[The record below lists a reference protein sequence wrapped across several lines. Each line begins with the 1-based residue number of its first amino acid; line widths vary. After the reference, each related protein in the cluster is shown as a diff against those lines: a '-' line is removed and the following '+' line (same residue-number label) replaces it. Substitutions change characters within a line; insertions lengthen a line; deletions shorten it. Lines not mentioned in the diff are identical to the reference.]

1 MALFRTLRFR
11 LTLWFAIAL
20 AVVLTA
26 SGFYWQWSLSQN
38 LLGHIDRRLVE
49 VARETARHHLANQ
62 LEPDLQLQCEVLEG
76 FLRQQNWNEYVQVHS
91 ASGVV
96 ECVSSN
102 LKGFRLPLSKEAL
115 QAAAKGEDHFASDS
129 SLSNHPLR
137 IYTYP
142 VLEDGRLTHL
152 LQVGQSMASVEET
165 LQELRGILFSFG
177 PLVLLLLGLGGWLL
191 VGWALSPVS
200 RMTRAVRKINAESL
214 SQRLPLGHGQD
225 EISQL
230 AETFNE
236 MLARLEDSFRKIK
249 QFSGD
254 ASHELRTPL
263 TIIRGETEVALRWA
277 KDPEEM
283 RSALQ
288 SNLEEIDRM
297 GRIIEDLLTLAK
309 SEAGEMPLEM
319 KVFSLSDLVQQLYL
333 QGRMLGE
340 AKEMDVS
347 LQLDVAE
354 EIRIRGDELR
364 LRQMF
369 LNLISNAIKYT
380 PERGKVVVSLAVD
393 EERAVVTVRDSGIG
407 IPAEHLPHIFS
418 RFYRIDKARNRE
430 DGGTG
435 LGLAIVKWIVEVHD
449 GKIQVTSNPGQGSI
463 FTVYLP
469 LAGPEKIVQPK
480 PPTEP
485 ETEG

>member
-1 MALFRTLRFR
+1 MLFRTIRFR
-11 LTLWFAIAL
+11 LTLWFAITL

-26 SGFYWQWSLSQN
+26 SGFYWQRNLSQN
-38 LLGHIDRRLVE
+38 LLGHIDRRLLE
-49 VARETARHHLANQ
+49 VAQETSQYHLAQ
-62 LEPDLQLQCEVLEG
+62 QVEPDLQHQCAALED
-76 FLRQQNWNEYVQVHS
+76 FLREQNWSEYVQVLD
-91 ASGVV
+91 ATGTV
-96 ECVSSN
+96 ECFSSN
-102 LKGFRLPLSKEAL
+102 LRGFRLPLSAAAL
-115 QAAAKGEDHFASDS
+115 QAAAEGRDHTVSDS
-129 SLSNHPLR
+129 SLGHYPLR
-137 IYTYP
+137 VHTYP
-142 VLEDGRLTHL
+142 VYENGQLTHL
-152 LQVGQSMASVEET
+152 LQAAQSLASVEET
-165 LQELRGILFSFG
+165 LQELQGTFFVFG
-177 PLVLLLLGLGGWLL
+177 PLVLVLLGLGGWLL
-191 VGWALSPVS
+191 VGWALSPVA

-230 AETFNE
+230 AETFND
-236 MLARLEDSFRKIK
+236 MLARLEDSFRKVK

-283 RSALQ
+283 RSVLQ

-297 GRIIEDLLTLAK
+297 GRIIDDLLTLAK

-333 QGRMLGE
+333 QGRILGE

-369 LNLISNAIKYT
+369 LNLITNAIKYT
-380 PERGKVVVSLAVD
+380 PAKGKVVISMAMD
-393 EERAVVTVRDSGIG
+393 DERAVVTVRDSGIG

-449 GKIQVTSNPGQGSI
+449 GKIRVTSNPDQGSI

-469 LAGPEKIVQPK
+469 TQGPQKDLRQAPQQDSAEA
-480 PPTEP
+480 
-485 ETEG
+485 

>member
-1 MALFRTLRFR
+1 MLLFRTIRFR
-11 LTLWFAIAL
+11 LTLCFAIAL

-26 SGFYWQWSLSQN
+26 SGFYWQRNLSQN
-38 LLGHIDRRLVE
+38 LLGHVDQRLME
-49 VARETARHHLANQ
+49 VAREASQYHLEHQ
-62 LEPDLQLQCEVLEG
+62 LETDLPRQCAALES
-76 FLRQQNWNEYVQVHS
+76 FLREQNWNEFVQVLD
-91 ASGVV
+91 ATGVV
-96 ECVSSN
+96 ECFSSN
-102 LKGFRLPLSKEAL
+102 LRGFRLPLSAAAL
-115 QAAAKGEDHFASDS
+115 QAAAEGLDYTESETS
-129 SLSNHPLR
+129 RGNPPLR
-137 IYTYP
+137 VYTYP
-142 VLEDGRLTHL
+142 VLEGGRLTHL
-152 LQVGQSMASVEET
+152 LQVGQSLASMDET
-165 LQELRGILFSFG
+165 LKELRGTFFTIG
-177 PLVLLLLGLGGWLL
+177 PLVLALLCIGGWLL
-191 VGWALSPVS
+191 VGWALSPVA
-200 RMTRAVRKINAESL
+200 RMTRAVRRINAESL
-214 SQRLPLGHGQD
+214 SQRLPLGHSGD

-236 MLARLEDSFRKIK
+236 MLGRLEDSFRKVK

-283 RSALQ
+283 RSVLQ
-288 SNLEEIDRM
+288 SNLEEIDHM
-297 GRIIEDLLTLAK
+297 GRIIDDLLTLAK

-319 KVFSLSDLVQQLYL
+319 KEFSLSDLVQQLYL

-340 AKEMDVS
+340 AKQMDVS

-369 LNLISNAIKYT
+369 LNLITNAIKYT
-380 PERGKVVVSLAVD
+380 PAKGLVVVSLAVD
-393 EERAVVTVRDSGIG
+393 AGRAVVTVRDSGIG
-407 IPAEHLPHIFS
+407 IPTEHLPHIFS

-449 GKIQVTSNPGQGSI
+449 GKIRVTSNPNQGSI

-469 LAGPEKIVQPK
+469 IQGPRKNQLKNPQQDQADS
-480 PPTEP
+480 
-485 ETEG
+485 

>member
-1 MALFRTLRFR
+1 MLLLRTIRFR

-26 SGFYWQWSLSQN
+26 SGFYWQRSLSQN
-38 LLGHIDRRLVE
+38 LLGHIDLRLVE
-49 VARETARHHLANQ
+49 VALESSQYHLAHQ
-62 LEPDLQLQCEVLEG
+62 VESDMQRQCAALEG
-76 FLRQQNWNEYVQVHS
+76 FLREQNWNEYVQVLDPT
-91 ASGVV
+91 GVV
-96 ECVSSN
+96 ECFSSN
-102 LKGFRLPLSKEAL
+102 LKGFRLPLSAAAL
-115 QAAAKGEDHFASDS
+115 QAAAEGRDHTVSDN
-129 SLSNHPLR
+129 SLGRYPLR
-137 IYTYP
+137 VYTYP
-142 VLEDGRLTHL
+142 VYEDGQLTHL
-152 LQVGQSMASVEET
+152 LQVGRNLASVDET
-165 LQELRGILFSFG
+165 LKELRGTFFTFG
-177 PLVLLLLGLGGWLL
+177 PLVLGLLGVGGWLL
-191 VGWALSPVS
+191 VGWALSPVA

-236 MLARLEDSFRKIK
+236 MLVRLEDSFRKVK

-283 RSALQ
+283 RSVLQ

-297 GRIIEDLLTLAK
+297 GRIIDDLLTLAK

-319 KVFSLSDLVQQLYL
+319 KEFSLSDLVQQLYL
-333 QGRMLGE
+333 SGRMLGD
-340 AKEMDVS
+340 AKQMEVS

-369 LNLISNAIKYT
+369 LNLITNAIKYT
-380 PERGKVVVSLAVD
+380 PERGKVVISMAVD
-393 EERAVVTVRDSGIG
+393 DGRAVVTVRDSGIG

-449 GKIQVTSNPGQGSI
+449 GKIRVTSNPDQGSI
-463 FTVYLP
+463 FTIYLP
-469 LAGPEKIVQPK
+469 IEGPQKKLDSKSPANSADA
-480 PPTEP
+480 
-485 ETEG
+485 

>member
-1 MALFRTLRFR
+1 MLFRTIRFR
-11 LTLWFAIAL
+11 LTLWFAITL

-26 SGFYWQWSLSQN
+26 SGFYWQRNLSQN
-38 LLGHIDRRLVE
+38 LLGHIDRRLLE
-49 VARETARHHLANQ
+49 VAQETSQYHLAQ
-62 LEPDLQLQCEVLEG
+62 QVEPDLQHQCAALED
-76 FLRQQNWNEYVQVHS
+76 FLREQNWSEYVQVLD
-91 ASGVV
+91 ATGTV
-96 ECVSSN
+96 ECFSSN
-102 LKGFRLPLSKEAL
+102 LRGFRLPLSAAAL
-115 QAAAKGEDHFASDS
+115 QAAAEGRDHTVSDS
-129 SLSNHPLR
+129 SLGHYPLR
-137 IYTYP
+137 VHTYP
-142 VLEDGRLTHL
+142 VYENGQLTHL
-152 LQVGQSMASVEET
+152 LQAAQSLASVEET
-165 LQELRGILFSFG
+165 LQELQGTFFVFG
-177 PLVLLLLGLGGWLL
+177 PLVLVLLGLGGWLL
-191 VGWALSPVS
+191 VGWALSPVA

-230 AETFNE
+230 AETFND
-236 MLARLEDSFRKIK
+236 MLARLEDSFRKVK

-283 RSALQ
+283 RSVLQ

-297 GRIIEDLLTLAK
+297 GRIIDDLLTLAK

-333 QGRMLGE
+333 QGRILGE

-369 LNLISNAIKYT
+369 LNLITNAIKYT
-380 PERGKVVVSLAVD
+380 PAKGKVVISMAMD
-393 EERAVVTVRDSGIG
+393 DGRAVVTVRDSGIG

-449 GKIQVTSNPGQGSI
+449 GKIRVTSNPDQGSI

-469 LAGPEKIVQPK
+469 TQGPQKDLRQAPQQDSAEA
-480 PPTEP
+480 
-485 ETEG
+485 

>member
-1 MALFRTLRFR
+1 MLFRTIRFR
-11 LTLWFAIAL
+11 LTLWFAVAL

-26 SGFYWQWSLSQN
+26 SGFYWQHSLSQN
-38 LLGHIDRRLVE
+38 LLAHIDRRLQE
-49 VARETARHHLANQ
+49 VAQEAGRVHLGHQQALDPPRQ
-62 LEPDLQLQCEVLEG
+62 CGALEA
-76 FLRQQNWNEYVQVHS
+76 FLREQNWNEYVQVLD
-91 ASGVV
+91 GQGTV

-102 LKGFRLPLSKEAL
+102 LKDFRLPLSKQAL
-115 QAAAKGEDHFASDS
+115 QAAAKGLDFTESEG
-129 SLSNHPLR
+129 SLGSHPLR
-137 IYTYP
+137 IYTFP
-142 VLEDGRLTHL
+142 VLEDGKLTHL
-152 LQVGQSMASVEET
+152 LQVGVSLASVAET
-165 LQELRGILFSFG
+165 LKELRGAFFAFG
-177 PLVLLLLGLGGWLL
+177 PLVLLLLGAGGWLL
-191 VGWALSPVS
+191 VGRALSPVS

-214 SQRLPLGHGQD
+214 SQRLPLAPGRD

-230 AETFNE
+230 AETFND

-319 KVFSLSDLVQQLYL
+319 KEFSLSDLVQQLYL
-333 QGRMLGE
+333 QGRVLGE
-340 AKEMDVS
+340 AKQMDVS

-380 PERGKVVVSLAVD
+380 PDRGKVVISMAVD
-393 EERAVVTVRDSGIG
+393 QGRAVVTVRDSGIG

-449 GKIQVTSNPGQGSI
+449 GKIRVTSNPDQGSI

-469 LAGPEKIVQPK
+469 IEGPQKNLDPNPASNPAEA
-480 PPTEP
+480 
-485 ETEG
+485 

>member
-1 MALFRTLRFR
+1 LVLLRTLRFR

-26 SGFYWQWSLSQN
+26 SGFYWQYSLSQS
-38 LLGHIDRRLVE
+38 LLGHIDRRLQE
-49 VARETARHHLANQ
+49 VAQESSQYHLAHQ
-62 LEPDLQLQCEVLEG
+62 VEPDMKHQCAALED
-76 FLRQQNWNEYVQVHS
+76 FLREQNWSEYLQILD
-91 ASGVV
+91 ATGTV
-96 ECVSSN
+96 ECFSSN
-102 LKGFRLPLSKEAL
+102 LRGFRLPLSAAVL
-115 QAAAKGEDHFASDS
+115 QAAAEGRDHTVSDS
-129 SLSNHPLR
+129 SLGHYPLR
-137 IYTYP
+137 VYTYP
-142 VLEDGRLTHL
+142 VYENGQLTHL
-152 LQVGQSMASVEET
+152 LQVAQSLASVEET
-165 LQELRGILFSFG
+165 LQELQGTFFTFG
-177 PLVLLLLGLGGWLL
+177 PLVLAVLGIGGWLL
-191 VGWALSPVS
+191 VGWALSPVA
-200 RMTRAVRKINAESL
+200 RMTKAVRKINAESL

-230 AETFNE
+230 AETFNDL
-236 MLARLEDSFRKIK
+236 LARLEDSFRKIK

-319 KVFSLSDLVQQLYL
+319 KEFSLSDLVQQLYL

-340 AKEMDVS
+340 AKQMDVS

-369 LNLISNAIKYT
+369 LNLITNAIKYT
-380 PERGKVVVSLAVD
+380 PERGKVVISMAVD
-393 EERAVVTVRDSGIG
+393 EGRAVVTVRDSGIG

-449 GKIQVTSNPGQGSI
+449 GKIRVTSNPDQGSI
-463 FTVYLP
+463 FTVFLP
-469 LAGPEKIVQPK
+469 IEGPQQTLDTK
-480 PPTEP
+480 PPSTP
-485 ETEG
+485 ADA

>member
-1 MALFRTLRFR
+1 MLFRTIRFR
-11 LTLWFAIAL
+11 LTLWFAITL

-26 SGFYWQWSLSQN
+26 SGFYWQRNLLQN
-38 LLGHIDRRLVE
+38 LLGHIDRRLLE
-49 VARETARHHLANQ
+49 VAQETSQYHLAQ
-62 LEPDLQLQCEVLEG
+62 QVEPDLQHQCAALED
-76 FLRQQNWNEYVQVHS
+76 FLREQNWSEYVQVLD
-91 ASGVV
+91 ATGTV
-96 ECVSSN
+96 ECFSSN
-102 LKGFRLPLSKEAL
+102 LRGFRLPLSAAAL
-115 QAAAKGEDHFASDS
+115 QAAAEGRDHTVSDS
-129 SLSNHPLR
+129 SLGHYPLR
-137 IYTYP
+137 VHTYP
-142 VLEDGRLTHL
+142 VYENGQLTHL
-152 LQVGQSMASVEET
+152 LQAAQSLASVEET
-165 LQELRGILFSFG
+165 LQELQGTFFVFG
-177 PLVLLLLGLGGWLL
+177 PLVLVLLGLGGWLL
-191 VGWALSPVS
+191 VGWALSPVA

-230 AETFNE
+230 AETFND
-236 MLARLEDSFRKIK
+236 MLARLEDSFRKVK

-283 RSALQ
+283 RSVLQ

-297 GRIIEDLLTLAK
+297 GRIIDDLLTLAK

-333 QGRMLGE
+333 QGRILGE

-369 LNLISNAIKYT
+369 LNLITNAIKYT
-380 PERGKVVVSLAVD
+380 PAKGKVVISMAMD
-393 EERAVVTVRDSGIG
+393 DGRAVVTVRDSGIG

-449 GKIQVTSNPGQGSI
+449 GKIRVTSNPDQGSI

-469 LAGPEKIVQPK
+469 TQGPQKDLRQAPQQDSAEA
-480 PPTEP
+480 
-485 ETEG
+485 

>member
-1 MALFRTLRFR
+1 MGLFRTIRFR

-26 SGFYWQWSLSQN
+26 SGFYWQHSLSQN
-38 LLGHIDRRLVE
+38 LLGHIDRRLAE
-49 VARETARHHLANQ
+49 VAQETGLVHLGHQQALDLPHQ
-62 LEPDLQLQCEVLEG
+62 CDALEA
-76 FLRQQNWNEYVQVHS
+76 FLREQNWNEYVQVLD
-91 ASGVV
+91 GQGTV

-102 LKGFRLPLSKEAL
+102 LKGFRLPLSKQAL
-115 QAAAKGEDHFASDS
+115 QAAAKGLDFTESER
-129 SLSNHPLR
+129 SLGSYPLR

-142 VLEDGRLTHL
+142 VLEDGKLTHL
-152 LQVGQSMASVEET
+152 LQVGVSLASVAET
-165 LQELRGILFSFG
+165 LKQLRGAFFAFG
-177 PLVLLLLGLGGWLL
+177 PLVLVLLGAGGWLL
-191 VGWALSPVS
+191 VGWALSPVA

-230 AETFNE
+230 AETFND

-297 GRIIEDLLTLAK
+297 GRIIDDLLTLAK

-333 QGRMLGE
+333 QGRILGE
-340 AKEMDVS
+340 AKQMDVS

-369 LNLISNAIKYT
+369 LNLITNAIKYT
-380 PERGKVVVSLAVD
+380 PDRGKVVISMALD
-393 EERAVVTVRDSGIG
+393 EGRAVVTVRDSGIG

-449 GKIQVTSNPGQGSI
+449 GKIRVTSNPDQGSI
-463 FTVYLP
+463 FTVFLP
-469 LAGPEKIVQPK
+469 LEGPQKTLDPK
-480 PPTEP
+480 PSAAADS
-485 ETEG
+485 

>member
-1 MALFRTLRFR
+1 MALFRTIRFR

-26 SGFYWQWSLSQN
+26 SGFYWQYSLSQN
-38 LLGHIDRRLVE
+38 LLGHIDHRLQE
-49 VARETARHHLANQ
+49 VAQETGRVHLGHQQSLDLPRQCDA
-62 LEPDLQLQCEVLEG
+62 LEA
-76 FLRQQNWNEYVQVHS
+76 FLREQNWNEYVQVLDS
-91 ASGVV
+91 QGAV

-102 LKGFRLPLSKEAL
+102 LKGFRLPLSKQAL
-115 QAAAKGEDHFASDS
+115 QAAAKGLDFTESER
-129 SLSNHPLR
+129 SLGSHPLR

-142 VLEDGRLTHL
+142 VLEDGKLTHL
-152 LQVGQSMASVEET
+152 LQVGVSLASVAET
-165 LQELRGILFSFG
+165 LKQLWGAFFAFG
-177 PLVLLLLGLGGWLL
+177 PLVLLLLGAGGWLL

-230 AETFNE
+230 AETFND

-297 GRIIEDLLTLAK
+297 GRIIDDLLTLAK

-319 KVFSLSDLVQQLYL
+319 KEFSLSDLVQQLYL
-333 QGRMLGE
+333 QGRLLGE
-340 AKEMDVS
+340 AKQMDVS

-369 LNLISNAIKYT
+369 LNLITNAIKYT
-380 PERGKVVVSLAVD
+380 PDQGKVVISMAVD
-393 EERAVVTVRDSGIG
+393 EGRAVVTVRDSGIG

-449 GKIQVTSNPGQGSI
+449 GKIRVTSNPDQGSI

-469 LAGPEKIVQPK
+469 IEGPQKTLDPK
-480 PPTEP
+480 PSAAADS
-485 ETEG
+485 

>member
-1 MALFRTLRFR
+1 MALFRTIRFR

-20 AVVLTA
+20 VVVLTA
-26 SGFYWQWSLSQN
+26 SGFYWQHSLSQN
-38 LLGHIDRRLVE
+38 LLGHIDHRLQE
-49 VARETARHHLANQ
+49 VAQETGRVHLEHQQSLDLPRQCDA
-62 LEPDLQLQCEVLEG
+62 LEA
-76 FLRQQNWNEYVQVHS
+76 FLREQNWNEYVQVLDGQG
-91 ASGVV
+91 AV

-102 LKGFRLPLSKEAL
+102 LKGFRLPLSKQAL
-115 QAAAKGEDHFASDS
+115 QAAAK
-129 SLSNHPLR
+129 SLNFTESERSLGSYPLR

-142 VLEDGRLTHL
+142 VLEDGKLTHL
-152 LQVGQSMASVEET
+152 LQVGVSLASVAET
-165 LQELRGILFSFG
+165 LKQLRGAFFAFG
-177 PLVLLLLGLGGWLL
+177 PLVLLLLGAGGWLL

-230 AETFNE
+230 AETFND

-297 GRIIEDLLTLAK
+297 GRIIDDLLTLAK

-319 KVFSLSDLVQQLYL
+319 KEFSLSDLVQQLYL
-333 QGRMLGE
+333 QGRLLGE
-340 AKEMDVS
+340 AKQMDVS

-369 LNLISNAIKYT
+369 LNLITNAIKYT
-380 PERGKVVVSLAVD
+380 PDQGKVVISMAVD
-393 EERAVVTVRDSGIG
+393 EGRAVVTVRDSGIG

-449 GKIQVTSNPGQGSI
+449 GKIRVTSNPDQGSI

-469 LAGPEKIVQPK
+469 IEGPQKTLDPK
-480 PPTEP
+480 SSAAADS
-485 ETEG
+485 